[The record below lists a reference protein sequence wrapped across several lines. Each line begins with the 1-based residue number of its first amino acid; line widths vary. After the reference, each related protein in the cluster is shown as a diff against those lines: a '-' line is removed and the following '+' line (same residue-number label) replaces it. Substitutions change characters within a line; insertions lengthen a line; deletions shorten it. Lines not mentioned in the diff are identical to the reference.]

1 MAQAEPAAAAAAR
14 APTGRR
20 KQLFSILFA
29 VVAVAAVIYGGWWVL
44 VGSRYVSTDDAYVD
58 AEVAQVTPLV
68 PGPVKEVRVVDTQP
82 VKQGDVLVVL
92 DPSDAEIAVAQAQ
105 AELSQAERR
114 VRQYFATDDALS
126 AQVAARATDI
136 AHARAE
142 LAQAQANLDKA
153 QVDYERRAKL
163 QGTGAVSGDELTA
176 AETTLDTARASAVA
190 AQAALAQAEANEK
203 AAVGQREANTALIK
217 DTQVETN
224 PEVLNAKAKLDQAK
238 LDLSRTVLR
247 APFDGVV
254 SKRQVQVGQR
264 VQVGAQLMTIVP
276 VGQVYVDANFKEVQ
290 LSKVSPGQPVELTS
304 DLYGKRVKYHGRV
317 AGFSGGTGAA
327 FALIPAQNATGNWI
341 KVVQRL
347 PARIELDPAELKA
360 HPLRVGLS
368 MDARVDTRA
377 GK

>member
-176 AETTLDTARASAVA
+176 AKTRSTR
-190 AQAALAQAEANEK
+190 
-203 AAVGQREANTALIK
+203 
-217 DTQVETN
+217 
-224 PEVLNAKAKLDQAK
+224 
-238 LDLSRTVLR
+238 R
-247 APFDGVV
+247 APR
-254 SKRQVQVGQR
+254 SPPPRPRSPRPRPTAKRPKASSR
-264 VQVGAQLMTIVP
+264 
-276 VGQVYVDANFKEVQ
+276 
-290 LSKVSPGQPVELTS
+290 
-304 DLYGKRVKYHGRV
+304 
-317 AGFSGGTGAA
+317 
-327 FALIPAQNATGNWI
+327 
-341 KVVQRL
+341 
-347 PARIELDPAELKA
+347 PARRWCRTPASR
-360 HPLRVGLS
+360 P
-368 MDARVDTRA
+368 TRRC
-377 GK
+377 